1 MTSEML
7 CNYTWLLQPPETR
20 ARPFLL
26 QSQTWCVTSCKT
38 VCLFFWEPYVIISGF
53 FFWRTPDNLLFIAF
67 FPYLVITVYY
77 FIHSSSRKEDF
88 SMKLFTFP
96 VFLLSVKLC
105 NFIHPPGLRT
115 IPLSKINPSPVI
127 WDWHSSPSLTE
138 ILLHQIYSP
147 PALLSSVCPPYIPS
161 LIPLWGQKRTK
172 PFLILHIFHMYQ
184 SLGF

>member
-38 VCLFFWEPYVIISGF
+38 VCLFFWEAYVIISG
-53 FFWRTPDNLLFIAF
+53 FFWRTPDNLLFMAF
-67 FPYLVITVYY
+67 SPYLVITVYY
-77 FIHSSSRKEDF
+77 FIHSSSGKEDF
-88 SMKLFTFP
+88 SVKLFTFP

-105 NFIHPPGLRT
+105 NFIHPPGLRS

-127 WDWHSSPSLTE
+127 WDRRSSPSLTE
-138 ILLHQIYSP
+138 ILLHQIYSS
-147 PALLSSVCPPYIPS
+147 PALLSSVCPPCIPS
-161 LIPLWGQKRTK
+161 LIPLWRQKRTK
-172 PFLILHIFHMYQ
+172 AQ